1 MKNYFAIL
9 NYCVYLHPHYQNAGV
24 VELVD
29 TPDLG
34 HSEIKTVKIFKC
46 GRGGIGRHVRLRI

>member
-1 MKNYFAIL
+1 MLIFASAYRKVGNL
-9 NYCVYLHPHYQNAGV
+9 LNAGV

-29 TPDLG
+29 TLDLG
-34 HSEIKTVKIFKC
+34 HSEIKNVKILKC